1 MPYTHIGTMPTRATV
16 RSYQPLRAGQFKGY
30 GGCNVIPSRTTI
42 VNNNYYNMGIG
53 MGSYNAYGW
62 NNNGCCQDDD
72 MSKGAKWMIGI
83 GAGTSLLGVL
93 LNAFGIGNK
102 KGVEDGQGGTEE
114 KPQDN
119 GLQAQLDTANKKIA
133 ELEKQLGG
141 LAKPQTAAAPAET
154 RAAQAAPEAEAA
166 KEKEEA
172 PKTDYSKTI
181 ANGLKMTCTDA
192 KGNTSDIVGTLSNV
206 QTDANGVPQSF
217 TLTDDT
223 SGNKYNYQ
231 VRIADDGSITYECV
245 SKNGQATIGAP
256 NYTLEN
262 GKLVNKEGQNGY
274 GIGIQTKAANANP
287 TAGTKAETKP
297 TKDDEQKIAN
307 AKTLVSKAFPNASK
321 NVTVGFKNG
330 EVTYTYNNKE
340 FTNFLELGREI
351 DPNYAKGTSAQQTR
365 NNADFWKRQAGY
377 GM

>member
-62 NNNGCCQDDD
+62 NNNGCCQDDG

-83 GAGTSLLGVL
+83 GGGTSLLGVL

-154 RAAQAAPEAEAA
+154 RTAQAAPEAEAA

-172 PKTDYSKTI
+172 PKIDYSKTI

-245 SKNGQATIGAP
+245 SKNGQATIGA
-256 NYTLEN
+256 T
-262 GKLVNKEGQNGY
+262 
-274 GIGIQTKAANANP
+274 
-287 TAGTKAETKP
+287 
-297 TKDDEQKIAN
+297 
-307 AKTLVSKAFPNASK
+307 
-321 NVTVGFKNG
+321 
-330 EVTYTYNNKE
+330 
-340 FTNFLELGREI
+340 
-351 DPNYAKGTSAQQTR
+351 
-365 NNADFWKRQAGY
+365 
-377 GM
+377 